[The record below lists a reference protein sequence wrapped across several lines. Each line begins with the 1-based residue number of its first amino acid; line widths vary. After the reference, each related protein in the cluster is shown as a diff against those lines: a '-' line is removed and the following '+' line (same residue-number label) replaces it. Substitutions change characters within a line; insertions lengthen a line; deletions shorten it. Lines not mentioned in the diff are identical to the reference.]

1 LRAIP
6 EFLEFSLPV
15 DSEFKVNRYRI
26 EAVDRALMLLNT
38 LASNPGVSASE
49 LATALKANRSL
60 VFRMLST
67 LADRGFVSKDSN
79 NFYSLGPQLLYLGLQ
94 AEGGNSLNVASK
106 DVLDDLAKD
115 TQETVGVIVR
125 NELDTIAVAF
135 RDSSQLLRFHSGFAA
150 KGGLHQG
157 AASKLLLAFSPDDII
172 EQVIGKYLGEF
183 APATLRTREKVLA
196 LLETIRREGYY
207 AAIGDVN
214 PDVFS
219 ISAPVRDTH
228 GVVIAALAVLG
239 PTSRLDADKRNWLIQ
254 RVVESAALISSRI
267 R

>member
-1 LRAIP
+1 
-6 EFLEFSLPV
+6 
-15 DSEFKVNRYRI
+15 
-26 EAVDRALMLLNT
+26 MLLNT
-38 LASNPGVSASE
+38 LASKPGVSASE
-49 LATALKANRSL
+49 LAAALNANRSL

-67 LADRGFVSKDSN
+67 LADRGFVLRDSN
-79 NFYSLGPQLLYLGLQ
+79 NLYSLGPQLLYLGLQ
-94 AEGGNSLNVASK
+94 AEGDNPLNVASK

-115 TQETVGVIVR
+115 TQETVGVVVR

-157 AASKLLLAFSPDDII
+157 YAASKLLLAYSPDEVI

-183 APATLRTREKVLA
+183 APATLRTREHVLK
-196 LLETIRREGYY
+196 LLETIRSEGYY

-219 ISAPVRDTH
+219 IRAPVRDTH

-239 PTSRLDADKRNWLIQ
+239 PTSRLDADKRNWLIR
-254 RVVESAALISSRI
+254 RVVDSAALISSRM